1 MIYIDILDNQK
12 RKAFKKH
19 FPEATIFK
27 VEENSRTFQGFH
39 PKFKDFSRLCKPLKE
54 KKNSLSLI
62 QQTDSS
68 SQKQSF
74 RGFHYS
80 YTETFCK
87 SSKNFLPSTS
97 SSFPGT
103 ENGFVLNSF
112 NHFLLFSS
120 DFTKSICWP

>member
-12 RKAFKKH
+12 LKAFKKH

-54 KKNSLSLI
+54 KKIHYLSSNRQI
-62 QQTDSS
+62 VPARNN
-68 SQKQSF
+68 SF